1 MATKL
6 LAAVITVL
14 ALLGHVMGQGGYG
27 PSPSPSPSPSASGGG
42 LAVGYYDSVCPNAEE
57 IVRGVV
63 KNAVAQDAGVGAGLI
78 RLLFHDCFVQG
89 CDGSV
94 LLDATAAN
102 TQPEKLAPPNLTLR
116 GFEVIDEAKAALEAA
131 CPGDVSCA
139 DVVAFA
145 ARDATVLLSGS
156 GVDFAMP
163 AGRLDGRVSLASEA
177 LGILPPP
184 TSNLSALTA
193 SFAAKGL
200 GVGDL
205 VVLSGAHS
213 VGRSH
218 CSSFSDRLNSS
229 SSSGS
234 DINPALAASLT
245 QQCSANAS
253 SGGGGDPTV
262 MQDAVTPDV
271 LDRQYYTNVLNGSA
285 LFTSDAALLT
295 SLETKV
301 AVLANAIIP
310 GLWEGKFRAAMVRMA
325 AVEVKS
331 GAGGEIRKNCRVV
344 S

>member
-27 PSPSPSPSPSASGGG
+27 PSPSPSPSPSSSGGG

-131 CPGDVSCA
+131 
-139 DVVAFA
+139 
-145 ARDATVLLSGS
+145 GS

>member
-6 LAAVITVL
+6 LAAAVTVL
-14 ALLGHVMGQGGYG
+14 ALLGNGMCQQG
-27 PSPSPSPSPSASGGG
+27 PSPSPSPSPSGGAAG
-42 LAVGYYDSVCPNAEE
+42 LAVGFYDSACPNAEA

-63 KNAVAQDAGVGAGLI
+63 KKAVEQDPGVGAGLI

-94 LLDATAAN
+94 LLDATVAN
-102 TQPEKLAPPNLTLR
+102 PQPEKLAPPNLTLR
-116 GFEVIDEAKAALEAA
+116 GFEVIDQAKAALEAA

-145 ARDATVLLSGS
+145 GRDATVLLSATKAE
-156 GVDFAMP
+156 FAMP

-177 LGILPPP
+177 LDFLPPP
-184 TSNLSALTA
+184 TSNLSDLTA

-205 VVLSGAHS
+205 VVLSGAHT

-229 SSSGS
+229 NS
-234 DINPALAASLT
+234 DINPALAASLRR
-245 QQCSANAS
+245 QCSANAS
-253 SGGGGDPTV
+253 SAAGGDPTV

-271 LDRQYYTNVLNGSA
+271 LDSQYYTNVLNGSA

-310 GLWEGKFRAAMVRMA
+310 GLWEGRFRTAMVKMA

-331 GAGGEIRKNCRVV
+331 VADGEVRKNCRVIN
-344 S
+344 